1 MERKVIICLC
11 APESK
16 GKTSSIRKVYE
27 QISEQLPENK
37 KKLGEEDGDFYAIIK
52 QEECTIGFS
61 SLGDPKSKQKE
72 WLEKL
77 LEQECEIIVTA
88 SRTEQFEIVES
99 LSEKYEYTI
108 KRISPVYD
116 YENNDNRYLE
126 IFHQGNADVIKSLID
141 KIKKGEL

>member
-27 QISEQLPENK
+27 QFPENK
-37 KKLGEEDGDFYAIIK
+37 KMLGEEDGDFYAIIK

-116 YENNDNRYLE
+116 YDCINNDNRYLE

>member
-1 MERKVIICLC
+1 MLW
-11 APESK
+11 
-16 GKTSSIRKVYE
+16 
-27 QISEQLPENK
+27 
-37 KKLGEEDGDFYAIIK
+37 EEDGDFYAIIK

-88 SRTEQFEIVES
+88 SRMEQFEIVES